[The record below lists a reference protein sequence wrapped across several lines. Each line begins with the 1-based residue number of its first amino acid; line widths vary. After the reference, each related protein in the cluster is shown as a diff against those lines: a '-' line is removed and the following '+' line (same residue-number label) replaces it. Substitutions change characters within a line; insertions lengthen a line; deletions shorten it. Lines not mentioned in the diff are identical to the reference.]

1 MCMLDFV
8 SHDATCIL
16 SEIAGILF
24 NALLV
29 YAGVKVAATN
39 GSPMSGL
46 CVTTGVPDTK
56 VEAMQ
61 TPANVAYLQK
71 DKQINHVSRRT
82 QIGR

>member
-1 MCMLDFV
+1 MQHVFCLRLLVFY
-8 SHDATCIL
+8 
-16 SEIAGILF
+16 GILF